1 MPLLVSTS
9 LAHDFHTPRIFRQ
22 FPSKVLEE
30 YPPDERECITYATE
44 IRKKLVP
51 PQYARSAHLYP
62 KYAGLCTF
70 NAAYLECMNSKS
82 LSNK

>member
-9 LAHDFHTPRIFRQ
+9 FAHDFHAPRIFRQ

-30 YPPDERECITYATE
+30 YPPDERECIIYATKV
-44 IRKKLVP
+44 RKELVP
-51 PQYARSAHLYP
+51 EQ
-62 KYAGLCTF
+62 YAGLGTF

>member
-1 MPLLVSTS
+1 MPLLISTS
-9 LAHDFHTPRIFRQ
+9 LAHDFNTPRIFRQ
-22 FPSKVLEE
+22 FLSKVLEE

-51 PQYARSAHLYP
+51 PQYA
-62 KYAGLCTF
+62 GLGTF

-82 LSNK
+82 LSYE